1 MQALQSF
8 HDINQGIIPVHT
20 QKRQGRNRTID
31 VLLKVLKL
39 YENCIQVHWM
49 IELLMSKIN
58 G

>member
-8 HDINQGIIPVHT
+8 HDINQGIIPVQQ

-31 VLLKVLKL
+31 ILLKVLKL

>member
-31 VLLKVLKL
+31 ILLMVLKL